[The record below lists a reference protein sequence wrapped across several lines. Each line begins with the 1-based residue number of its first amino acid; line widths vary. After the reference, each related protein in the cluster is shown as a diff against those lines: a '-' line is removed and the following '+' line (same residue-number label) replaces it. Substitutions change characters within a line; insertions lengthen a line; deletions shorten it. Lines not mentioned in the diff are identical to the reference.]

1 MNEEKQLKTGTT
13 TVAIVC
19 KDGIVLAA
27 DKRVTAGYVANKRFR
42 KILKISDNIAVT
54 VAGSVSEVQLISRL
68 ISAELRLK
76 DLQTKRVSG
85 VKEAANLLAGMVFN
99 NFRRMAM
106 MPAITGFLLAG
117 RDTTGVY
124 AYEIGIDGS
133 IMKID
138 EYSSDGSGCVFA
150 LGVLESQYEKGLS
163 VDAGVKLATHAVN
176 AAIQRDTASGNGID
190 VVTITEAGVKTVLE
204 KELVVRLDA

>member
-1 MNEEKQLKTGTT
+1 M
-13 TVAIVC
+13 AIVC
-19 KDGIVLAA
+19 KDGVVLAA

-42 KILKISDNIAVT
+42 KILKITDRIAVT
-54 VAGSVSEVQLISRL
+54 VAGSVSEVQLLSRL

-76 DLQTKRVSG
+76 DLQTKRVTS
-85 VKEAANLLAGMVFN
+85 VKEAANLLAGMVFG
-99 NFRRMAM
+99 NFRRMSM

-117 RDTTGVY
+117 NDSAGNA

-138 EYSSDGSGCVFA
+138 EYTSDGSGCVFA
-150 LGVLESQYEKGLS
+150 LGVLESQYEKGL
-163 VDAGVKLATHAVN
+163 DLHEGVTLATKAIN

-190 VVTITEAGVKTVLE
+190 VVTISEDGVKTVLE